1 MRELLENIKSKLENH
16 LNYLKVDIKV
26 KLLNDTLTIYII
38 SKYFTY
44 IYEFNDFY
52 YTIKM
57 LSIDSNYIVD
67 DVITK
72 YRKKVLSELFK

>member
-1 MRELLENIKSKLENH
+1 MRELLENIKSKLKK
-16 LNYLKVDIKV
+16 YLKAPIKV
-26 KLLNDTLTIYII
+26 KLLNDTLTIYIY

-52 YTIKM
+52 YAIKI
-57 LSIDSNYIVD
+57 LPIDSNYIVS

-72 YRKKVLSELFK
+72 YRKKVLSEFFK

>member
-1 MRELLENIKSKLENH
+1 MRELLENTKTKLEN
-16 LNYLKVDIKV
+16 YLKAKIKV
-26 KLLNDTLTIYII
+26 KLLNGTLTIYID

-52 YTIKM
+52 YAIQILT
-57 LSIDSNYIVD
+57 IDSNYIVS

-72 YRKKVLSELFK
+72 YRKKVLS

>member
-1 MRELLENIKSKLENH
+1 MRELLENTKSKLK
-16 LNYLKVDIKV
+16 NYLKADIKV

-44 IYEFNDFY
+44 IYELNDFY
-52 YTIKM
+52 YRIKM
-57 LSIDSNYIVD
+57 LSTSSNWIVL

-72 YRKKVLSELFK
+72 YRKKVLSEFFK

>member
-1 MRELLENIKSKLENH
+1 MRELLENIKSKLEKN
-16 LNYLKVDIKV
+16 LKAKENIKV
-26 KLLNDTLTIYII
+26 KLLNGTLTIYIS

-52 YTIKM
+52 YYIKM
-57 LSIDSNYIVD
+57 LPIDSNWIVT

-72 YRKKVLSELFK
+72 YRKKVLSEFFK

>member
-1 MRELLENIKSKLENH
+1 MRELLETIKSKLETH
-16 LNYLKVDIKV
+16 LKADIKV
-26 KLLNDTLTIYII
+26 KLLNDTLTIYIT

-52 YTIKM
+52 YSIKM
-57 LSIDSNYIVD
+57 LPIDSNWITT

-72 YRKKVLSELFK
+72 YRKKVLSEFFK

>member
-1 MRELLENIKSKLENH
+1 MRELLENIKSKLER
-16 LNYLKVDIKV
+16 YLKADIKV
-26 KLLNDTLTIYII
+26 KLLNDTLTIYIH

-57 LSIDSNYIVD
+57 LHIDSNGIVT

-72 YRKKVLSELFK
+72 YRKKVLSEFFK

>member
-1 MRELLENIKSKLENH
+1 MRELLENTKSKLKK
-16 LNYLKVDIKV
+16 YLKADIKV
-26 KLLNDTLTIYII
+26 KLLNDTLTIYIT

-52 YTIKM
+52 YAIKM
-57 LSIDSNYIVD
+57 LPIDSNWIVE

-72 YRKKVLSELFK
+72 YRKKVLSEFFK

>member
-1 MRELLENIKSKLENH
+1 MRELLENIKSKLEKN
-16 LNYLKVDIKV
+16 LKAKENIKV
-26 KLLNDTLTIYII
+26 KLLNDTLTIYIT

-57 LSIDSNYIVD
+57 FPIDSNWIVA
-67 DVITK
+67 DVITQ
-72 YRKKVLSELFK
+72 YRKKVLSEFFK

>member
-1 MRELLENIKSKLENH
+1 MRELLENIKSKLEN
-16 LNYLKVDIKV
+16 YLKASVKV
-26 KLLNDTLTIYII
+26 KLLNDTLTICIN

-52 YTIKM
+52 YSIKM
-57 LSIDSNYIVD
+57 LPIDSNWIVT

-72 YRKKVLSELFK
+72 YRKKVLSEFFK

>member
-1 MRELLENIKSKLENH
+1 MRELLENIKSKLK
-16 LNYLKVDIKV
+16 NYLKDDIKI
-26 KLLNDTLTIYII
+26 KLLNDTLTIYIT

-52 YTIKM
+52 YAIKM
-57 LSIDSNYIVD
+57 LSIDSNYIVA

-72 YRKKVLSELFK
+72 YRKKVLSEFFK